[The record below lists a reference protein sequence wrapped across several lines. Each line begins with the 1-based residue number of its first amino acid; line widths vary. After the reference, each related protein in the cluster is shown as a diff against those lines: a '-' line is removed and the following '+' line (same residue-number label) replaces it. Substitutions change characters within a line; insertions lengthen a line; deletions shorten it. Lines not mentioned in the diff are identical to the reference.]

1 MERRP
6 IKEKETQ
13 TDFEKGLIAA
23 IHDYVVN
30 YQGEIG
36 SISKNTIDKITMDLL
51 SDFKFEITYAR
62 KNSRGI
68 VFPEKTI
75 YCDGNKAVAFIEEAE
90 EKGTAI
96 NIHPNPYIP
105 KLSNQIIGNECF
117 MNGYR
122 RQVQTRDH
130 SD

>member
-1 MERRP
+1 MQ
-6 IKEKETQ
+6 EKKSPQ
-13 TDFEKGLIAA
+13 TDFEQGLIAT
-23 IHDYVVN
+23 IHDYVTN
-30 YQGEIG
+30 YPGDIS

-105 KLSNQIIGNECF
+105 KLSDQIIGNECF

>member
-1 MERRP
+1 MQ
-6 IKEKETQ
+6 EKKSPQ
-13 TDFEKGLIAA
+13 TDFEQGLIAT
-23 IHDYVVN
+23 IHDYVTN
-30 YQGEIG
+30 YPGEIG
-36 SISKNTIDKITMDLL
+36 SISKDTIDKITLELL

-75 YCDGNKAVAFIEEAE
+75 YCDGYKAVAFIEEAE
-90 EKGTAI
+90 EKGTEI
-96 NIHPNPYIP
+96 NVHPNPYIP
-105 KLSNQIIGNECF
+105 KLSDQIIGNEF
-117 MNGYR
+117 FVNGYK

>member
-1 MERRP
+1 MERQP
-6 IKEKETQ
+6 IKEKEPQ
-13 TDFEKGLIAA
+13 TDFEKGLIAT

-30 YQGEIG
+30 YPGDIS
-36 SISKNTIDKITMDLL
+36 SISKNTIDKITTDLL

-105 KLSNQIIGNECF
+105 KLSDQITSNEFF